1 MTTAVPSSAE
11 KVNEG
16 GGGLWK
22 ILKNSPYKRIFS
34 INVDKQIN
42 NKILATHTQRIYL
55 KEEFNCCLLSMIG
68 WFICADIQSNRF
80 SSWTKV

>member
-34 INVDKQIN
+34 INVDKQKIN
-42 NKILATHTQRIYL
+42 NKILATHTHKDSIFVFFL
-55 KEEFNCCLLSMIG
+55 
-68 WFICADIQSNRF
+68 
-80 SSWTKV
+80 